1 MGICMEKEI
10 SDQIKPGAEVRV
22 HEIIKEVVVAVK
34 KGAKA
39 KKPDGKAPKVRM
51 SVFSGIVLARKH
63 GDEPGA
69 TFTVRAVIADEGVE
83 KLYPLHSPLISK
95 VEIVS
100 SPKKVHRSK
109 LYYLRDVSP
118 KKAREKMRKI
128 AGKTAKVVKAAK

>member
-1 MGICMEKEI
+1 MDKAIA
-10 SDQIKPGAEVRV
+10 DQIKPGAEVRV
-22 HEIIKEVVVAVK
+22 HEIIKEVVVVGKKAVK
-34 KGAKA
+34 G
-39 KKPDGKAPKVRM
+39 KKPDGKAAKVRM
-51 SVFSGIVLARKH
+51 SVFTGIVLARKH
-63 GDEPGA
+63 GSEPGA
-69 TFTVRAVIADEGVE
+69 TFTVRAVIAGEGVE

-128 AGKTAKVVKAAK
+128 EGITKK